1 MFASIR
7 AHPGVAWVR
16 VGPTGQGLMFE
27 LTAFHGLCPDSCFG
41 RQVVR
46 VNINE
51 IIVWILMIC
60 MVAGAI
66 DKILGNRLGLGEQFE
81 EGLNALGPLAL
92 AMVGVISLA
101 PVLKKLL
108 EPVIAPAY
116 EFLGADPSMFAT
128 TLLAN
133 DMGGA
138 PLAMSLAKDP
148 EAGLL
153 AALILGAMMGP
164 TIVFTIPVALGII
177 EVSDRKYLAK
187 GVLAGITTIPIGV
200 LVGGLVAGFD
210 PAMVLRNLIPITLAA
225 VLIVL
230 GLVIAPDR
238 MTRGF
243 EIFGKGLVIVITAG
257 LALGVFQQLTGVRLI
272 AMPGGA
278 EGDLAKAELEAA
290 NAWFI
295 DPPTEGLTIISS
307 IAMVL
312 MGAFPLVYLIVKY
325 LSTPLTKAGCL
336 LGINDSAAGGM
347 IATLANNIPMFQ
359 IYKNMDNRG
368 KILNAA
374 FAVSAAFTFGDH
386 LGFTAGFMNNGV
398 NVGREMIFPMIAG
411 KLVAGICAVAVA
423 YLLFRKSFP
432 PADESAEPVAAE
444 QGS

>member
-1 MFASIR
+1 MS
-7 AHPGVAWVR
+7 
-16 VGPTGQGLMFE
+16 
-27 LTAFHGLCPDSCFG
+27 
-41 RQVVR
+41 
-46 VNINE
+46 INE
-51 IIVWILMIC
+51 IIVWILMIS
-60 MVAGAI
+60 MLAGAV
-66 DKILGNRLGLGEQFE
+66 DRILGNRIGLGEQFE

-92 AMVGVISLA
+92 AMVGVVSLA
-101 PVLKKLL
+101 PVLKKVL
-108 EPVIAPAY
+108 EPVIAPTY

-138 PLAMSLAKDP
+138 PLAMSLARDP

-177 EVSDRKYLAK
+177 EKGDRQYLAK

-210 PAMVLRNLIPITLAA
+210 PGMVLRNLIPITIAA
-225 VLIVL
+225 ALIVL
-230 GLVIAPDR
+230 GLVFAPER

-243 EIFGKGLVIVITAG
+243 ELFGKGLVILITIG
-257 LALGVFQQLTGVRLI
+257 LAWGVFQQLTGVRLI
-272 AMPGGA
+272 AMPAGA
-278 EGDLAKAELEAA
+278 EGDPERAALEAA
-290 NAWFI
+290 NAWFL
-295 DPPTEGLTIISS
+295 DPPTEGLAIVGS

-325 LSTPLTKAGCL
+325 LSKPLSRAGRM
-336 LGINDSAAGGM
+336 LGINDSSAGGM

-386 LGFTAGFMNNGV
+386 LGFTAGFMYGGV
-398 NVGREMIFPMIAG
+398 NVGRDMIFPMIAG
-411 KLVAGICAVAVA
+411 KLIAGITAVAVA
-423 YLLFRKSFP
+423 YLLFRRSFP
-432 PADESAEPVAAE
+432 PADAEEKVVATE
-444 QGS
+444 EGSPA